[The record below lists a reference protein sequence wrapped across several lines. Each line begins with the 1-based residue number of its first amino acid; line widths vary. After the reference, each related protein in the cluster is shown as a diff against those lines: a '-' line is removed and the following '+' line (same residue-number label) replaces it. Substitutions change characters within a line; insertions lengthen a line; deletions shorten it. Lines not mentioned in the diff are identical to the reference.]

1 MNMKL
6 TAIAAMLLV
15 LGLGAC
21 ERQGPAEKAGESVDE
36 AVQNA
41 GDAVEN
47 AGDKVKDKTHYAF
60 DRI

>member
-21 ERQGPAEKAGESVDE
+21 ERQGPAEKAGERVDE
-36 AVQNA
+36 AVQNT
-41 GDAVEN
+41 GEAVED
-47 AGDKVKDKTHYAF
+47 AGDKAEDKTQ
-60 DRI
+60 

>member
-21 ERQGPAEKAGESVDE
+21 ERQGPAEKAGERVDE
-36 AVQNA
+36 AVQNT
-41 GDAVEN
+41 GDAVED
-47 AGDKVKDKTHYAF
+47 AGDKVEDKTQ
-60 DRI
+60 